1 MAVTTDACLP
11 LGTDKHVFVDWNI
24 IEPGYGVAWAGRSPG
39 AWEMPQG
46 IELSTHKPRIDDGP
60 FLSAD
65 KPWEATVGSHG
76 VLFEDEG
83 VYRFYYRIRAQEG
96 GDDGSYPMMLAY
108 AESSD
113 GVTWTKPSVGTV
125 EFDGSTDNNIV
136 YGLNVARGRSVNSA
150 SVFKD
155 PNGGPNDRYKLLYRD
170 PTERQA
176 PNLYG
181 AVSPDGLHWE
191 TLDEPLI
198 TNYFSD
204 THNVVGYDP
213 RRGQY
218 VAYVRGW
225 TKFGSGSL
233 HGRRTIAHAASDTF
247 ATSWPRPETI
257 YEADALDG
265 PDTDIYT
272 NAYTPWPDADAYLM
286 FPAFYQRNADIVEIQ
301 MLTGRDGVSFERLT
315 REPIA
320 PGGEPGTPSEGG
332 YYAGSGL
339 VSYRAG
345 EVSLPI
351 SATWHTHNE
360 GHYGVTRTSGT
371 HGGHWSTATWR
382 KDGFVSLEARDAGSF
397 STVPITFEGGKLTI
411 NAWTRFGGEISFEL
425 ADASGEHMGKF
436 GQGVTA
442 EQATAIPGRTFED
455 CDPFTGDS
463 TCHTVTW
470 NGEADISEWTNRP
483 MRLRVRMRRA
493 RLYAIQTA

>member
-1 MAVTTDACLP
+1 M
-11 LGTDKHVFVDWNI
+11 
-24 IEPGYGVAWAGRSPG
+24 
-39 AWEMPQG
+39 
-46 IELSTHKPRIDDGP
+46 
-60 FLSAD
+60 
-65 KPWEATVGSHG
+65 
-76 VLFEDEG
+76 
-83 VYRFYYRIRAQEG
+83 
-96 GDDGSYPMMLAY
+96 
-108 AESSD
+108 
-113 GVTWTKPSVGTV
+113 TWTKPSIGTV
-125 EFDGSTDNNIV
+125 ELDGSKENNLV

-155 PNGGPNDRYKLLYRD
+155 PTGGPNERYKLLYRD
-170 PTERQA
+170 PTERQS

-198 TNYFSD
+198 TNHFSD

-225 TKFGSGSL
+225 TEFGPGTL

-247 ATSWPRPETI
+247 ETWPRPETI
-257 YEADALDG
+257 YAADALDG

-301 MLTGRDGVSFERLT
+301 MLTGRDGVTWERLT
-315 REPIA
+315 REPMA

-339 VSYRAG
+339 VSYRPG

-360 GHYGVTRTSGT
+360 GHYGETRTSGT

-382 KDGFVSLEARDAGSF
+382 TDGFVSLEARDAGSF
-397 STVPITFEGGKLTI
+397 ATVPITFEGGKLTI

-425 ADASGEHMGKF
+425 ADASSEHMGKF
-436 GQGVTA
+436 GQGVAA
-442 EQATAIPGRTFED
+442 ETATAISGRSFDD
-455 CDPFTGDS
+455 CDAFTGDS

-470 NGEADISEWTNRP
+470 NGESDISQWANRP

-493 RLYAIQTA
+493 RLYAIQTM